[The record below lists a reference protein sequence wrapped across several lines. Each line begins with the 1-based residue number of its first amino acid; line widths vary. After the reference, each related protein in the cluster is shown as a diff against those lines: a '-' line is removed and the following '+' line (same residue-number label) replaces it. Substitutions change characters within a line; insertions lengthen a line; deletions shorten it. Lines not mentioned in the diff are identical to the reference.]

1 MLNTRNPRLNQIIF
15 GKSHFTPDRQFGK
28 LVQVRV
34 HQFRPDVR
42 VQLAKHIK
50 SANFLNDAQ

>member
-42 VQLAKHIK
+42 VQ
-50 SANFLNDAQ
+50 